1 MAETKE
7 TMVEEKVETKVGG
20 KIYHVSK
27 RSSDGKWQVRFA
39 NGQKAIKLF
48 DTKQQAMEYTKT
60 MAENQGAG
68 VLVHP
73 SKGKNKG
80 RFSSK

>member
-1 MAETKE
+1 MAEDNE
-7 TMVEEKVETKVGG
+7 MDVREEVETKSGG
-20 KIYHVSK
+20 KVYHASK
-27 RSSDGKWQVRFA
+27 RASDNKWQVRFA
-39 NGQKAIKLF
+39 NGKKAIKLF
-48 DTKQQAMEYTKT
+48 DTKAQAMEYTKT
-60 MAENQGAG
+60 LAENQDAG

>member
-1 MAETKE
+1 MAKE
-7 TMVEEKVETKVGG
+7 KEINEEKEDVRTAG
-20 KIYHVSK
+20 KIYHLSK
-27 RSSDGKWQVRFA
+27 RASDGKWQVKIASGRVL
-39 NGQKAIKLF
+39 KLF

-60 MAENQGAG
+60 MAENQDAG